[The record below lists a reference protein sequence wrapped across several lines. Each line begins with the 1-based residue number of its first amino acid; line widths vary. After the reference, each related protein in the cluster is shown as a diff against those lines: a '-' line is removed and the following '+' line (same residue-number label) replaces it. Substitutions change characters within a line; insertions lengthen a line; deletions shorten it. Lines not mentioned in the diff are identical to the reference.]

1 MTRISEDQQGT
12 IFYYLAFVIILIFWF
27 ILFYLDFHFL
37 GTGQESSSLAGALPG
52 ESWCVYLLSG
62 LSIFFLDK
70 SGLKISKKSWYFIS
84 CLFQFYWKKSL
95 SLLFFCFEN
104 IQKDFV
110 PSWWKH
116 PISMNICWFGLFFG
130 AFSSSFHKSSYLSR
144 SYLFAATRLVSL
156 SSFPLPHWPS
166 TSLKLQGWLAWY
178 ILIWPFFYFIQ
189 TFSQLWS
196 GDMYS
201 LDREHLPADRSWL
214 QHIFHD
220 LLPHQSELFLVQ
232 RSLWEQWFLVYR
244 RFGQVLVYVWARLFC
259 RLLHHPAVLC
269 LHIPG

>member
-1 MTRISEDQQGT
+1 MVWKYPKNLGT
-12 IFYYLAFVIILIFWF
+12 LSLAFVYFLREIF
-27 ILFYLDFHFL
+27 I
-37 GTGQESSSLAGALPG
+37 SA
-52 ESWCVYLLSG
+52 
-62 LSIFFLDK
+62 FFLFWKYPKRFCAVLHENIQFQWIFADFVCF
-70 SGLKISKKSWYFIS
+70 LA
-84 CLFQFYWKKSL
+84 LF
-95 SLLFFCFEN
+95 LLFFY
-104 IQKDFV
+104 
-110 PSWWKH
+110 
-116 PISMNICWFGLFFG
+116 
-130 AFSSSFHKSSYLSR
+130 KSSYLSR
-144 SYLFAATRLVSL
+144 SNLFAATRLVSH
-156 SSFPLPHWPS
+156 SSFPLPHWSS
-166 TSLKLQGWLAWY
+166 TSLKLQGWSAWY
-178 ILIWPFFYFIQ
+178 VDLVFFYFIQ

-220 LLPHQSELFLVQ
+220 LLPHQSELSWFIQ